1 MTGLTLRKQL
11 APLLAEADLDFFAN
25 EFRRTGFG
33 AALNWYRNIDRF
45 WELTPFLDGA
55 RLAQP
60 TLFVAGDK
68 DPVIEFA
75 VNAYQSLEASVPN
88 LKKKVL
94 LNGAGHWI
102 QQELPAEV
110 NWLLIEFLKS

>member
-60 TLFVAGDK
+60 TLFVVGDN
-68 DPVIEFA
+68 DPVIEFLA
-75 VNAYQSLEASVPN
+75 NAYQSMEAHVPN

-94 LNGAGHWI
+94 LKSASHCI
-102 QQELPAEV
+102 QHERPAAV
-110 NWLLIEFLKS
+110 NRLRIEFLKT